1 MAYLVGAVTVDSFAS
16 PPKFIRLFARRSM
29 PEPLSLDL
37 PSAAIATLKARS
49 QVTQS
54 IRRFFIEHGYWEVET
69 PLLST
74 DVCVDLWLDPIAV
87 PVGAAQPVRY
97 LQTSPEFA
105 MKRLLIAGADAIY
118 QFTKAIRGLER
129 GPRHNPEFT
138 LLEWYRVGDT
148 DREQMAFTETL
159 VRQAVSAATECG
171 ALIPCRRTLSEQPF
185 ERVPYDLAFER
196 AVGTRVLKLDLH
208 ELRELA
214 QSQGVR
220 VQSPETLDRDA
231 WLNVLLAERVE
242 PWMAT
247 QGAVFLHDFPAS
259 QAALAR
265 VRDDDPPVAE
275 RFELYIGGVEL
286 CNGYHEITDADELR
300 ARMERQAALRQR
312 EGLSTL
318 PTRSHLETAT
328 RRGMPA
334 SAGVALGFDRLLMWL
349 WGCEQID
356 AVIAFP
362 WERA

>member
-1 MAYLVGAVTVDSFAS
+1 MHEPTPLDQPTAKINTLQ
-16 PPKFIRLFARRSM
+16 AR
-29 PEPLSLDL
+29 
-37 PSAAIATLKARS
+37 AR
-49 QVTQS
+49 VTQS
-54 IRRFFIEHGYWEVET
+54 IRQFFIDRGYWEVET

-74 DVCVDLWLDPIAV
+74 DVCVDLWLDPLVV
-87 PVGAAQPVRY
+87 PVGPGQSPRY

-118 QFTKAIRGLER
+118 QITKAVRGLER

-138 LLEWYRVGDT
+138 MLEWYRVGDT
-148 DREQMAFTETL
+148 DREQMAFTESL
-159 VRQAVSAATECG
+159 VRHAVRASQECDS
-171 ALIPCRRTLSEQPF
+171 LIPGRRTLPETAF

-196 AVGTRVLKLDLH
+196 AVGVRVLKLGVA

-214 QSQGVR
+214 ASLGVR
-220 VQSPETLDRDA
+220 VHAPESLDRDA
-231 WLNVLLAERVE
+231 WLNLLLAERVE

-265 VRDDDPPVAE
+265 VRKSDPPVAE

-300 ARMERQAALRQR
+300 SRMERQAELRQR
-312 EGLSTL
+312 EGLRPL
-318 PTRSHLETAT
+318 PTRSHLEAAT

-349 WGCEQID
+349 WQCDQID
-356 AVIAFP
+356 DVIAFP

>member
-1 MAYLVGAVTVDSFAS
+1 MT
-16 PPKFIRLFARRSM
+16 
-29 PEPLSLDL
+29 EPTSLDQ
-37 PSAAIATLKARS
+37 PTATINTLKARA
-49 QVTQS
+49 QVTHS
-54 IRRFFIEHGYWEVET
+54 IRQFFIDHGYWEVET

-74 DVCVDLWLDPIAV
+74 DVCVDLWLDPLVV
-87 PVGAAQPVRY
+87 PVESGQSPRY

-118 QFTKAIRGLER
+118 QFTKAVRGLER

-138 LLEWYRVGDT
+138 MLEWYRVGDT
-148 DREQMAFTETL
+148 DREQMAFTESL
-159 VRQAVSAATECG
+159 VRHAVVAATECSS
-171 ALIPCRRTLSEQPF
+171 LIPCPRTVPATAF

-196 AVGTRVLKLDLH
+196 AIGIRVLKLGVA

-214 QSQGVR
+214 ESLGVR
-220 VQSPETLDRDA
+220 IHAPESLDRDA
-231 WLNVLLAERVE
+231 WLNLLLAERVE
-242 PWMAT
+242 PWIAT
-247 QGAVFLHDFPAS
+247 QGALFLHDFPAS

-265 VRDDDPPVAE
+265 VRESDPPVAQ

-300 ARMERQAALRQR
+300 TRMERQAELRQR
-312 EGLSTL
+312 AGLRSL
-318 PTRSHLETAT
+318 PTRSHLEAAT

-349 WGCEQID
+349 WGRDQID
-356 AVIAFP
+356 DVIAFP